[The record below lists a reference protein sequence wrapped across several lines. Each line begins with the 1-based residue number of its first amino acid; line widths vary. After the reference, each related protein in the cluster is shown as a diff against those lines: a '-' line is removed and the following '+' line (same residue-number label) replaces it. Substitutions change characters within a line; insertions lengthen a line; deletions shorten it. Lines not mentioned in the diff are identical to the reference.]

1 MSSFPRTQRLV
12 EWQISNQA
20 ASSDKQMLLHLTPAE
35 SDLSGHY
42 CSAEKLKAHLK
53 ARENKVFLLHSWSI
67 RDNFPHGASKCLFPH
82 TELMQQKSL
91 PLSDGHN
98 GWSAAEEKS
107 CWKSQLQAS
116 EHRNERMKSKVLV
129 APFLGLLQK
138 PTAVTPQKINPRE
151 KLHFSPLQKST
162 SLRFNRAACLSPSS
176 DKRIRHKIS
185 VTDFLLRPPPH
196 GSTNLTPT
204 KGHTR

>member
-1 MSSFPRTQRLV
+1 MPSFPRTQRLV
-12 EWQISNQA
+12 ERQISNQA

-53 ARENKVFLLHSWSI
+53 ARENKEFLLHSWSI
-67 RDNFPHGASKCLFPH
+67 RDSFPHGASKCLFPH

-98 GWSAAEEKS
+98 GWSAAEEKF

-116 EHRNERMKSKVLV
+116 EHRNERMKSTCCAVSGVTAKTDRSNPPRNQPEGETYFTFPRCRNRLLYVLT
-129 APFLGLLQK
+129 AQHAWAHRRTKESAIKYLL
-138 PTAVTPQKINPRE
+138 PT
-151 KLHFSPLQKST
+151 S
-162 SLRFNRAACLSPSS
+162 C
-176 DKRIRHKIS
+176 
-185 VTDFLLRPPPH
+185 
-196 GSTNLTPT
+196 
-204 KGHTR
+204 

>member
-67 RDNFPHGASKCLFPH
+67 RDSFPHGASKCLFPH

-138 PTAVTPQKINPRE
+138 LTAVTPQKSTRGRNFTFPRCRNRLLYVLTAQHAWAHHRTKE
-151 KLHFSPLQKST
+151 SGIKYLLPT
-162 SLRFNRAACLSPSS
+162 SC
-176 DKRIRHKIS
+176 
-185 VTDFLLRPPPH
+185 
-196 GSTNLTPT
+196 
-204 KGHTR
+204 